1 VSNAATDRYQD
12 LRDAVRALCAQFPD
26 EYHRK
31 IDEQRAYPEAFV
43 EALTKA
49 GWLAAMIPSEYG
61 GAGLGLAEA
70 SVQPMPRQ
78 RAWTPCPRWA
88 SIRKR
93 SSPRWAMQRPISSAC
108 AGCRRFSV

>member
-1 VSNAATDRYQD
+1 MSNAATDRFQD

-49 GWLAAMIPSEYG
+49 GWLAAMIP
-61 GAGLGLAEA
+61 
-70 SVQPMPRQ
+70 
-78 RAWTPCPRWA
+78 
-88 SIRKR
+88 
-93 SSPRWAMQRPISSAC
+93 
-108 AGCRRFSV
+108 